1 MAAKKIKTIVK
12 LNLPAGE
19 ATPAPPVGTAL
30 GQHGIAIMEFVKSYN
45 EKTADQKGNI
55 VPVVLTIY
63 EDRSF
68 DFITK
73 LAPVAE
79 LIKKELKIEKGS
91 GIPNKQPVGTMTQDQ
106 LRKIAETKLGDLNTK
121 NIDQAMKVVAGTAR
135 SMGVKVSS

>member
-19 ATPAPPVGTAL
+19 ASPAPPVGTAL

-91 GIPNKQPVGTMTQDQ
+91 GIPNKQPAGTMTQDQ

>member
-1 MAAKKIKTIVK
+1 
-12 LNLPAGE
+12 
-19 ATPAPPVGTAL
+19 
-30 GQHGIAIMEFVKSYN
+30 N